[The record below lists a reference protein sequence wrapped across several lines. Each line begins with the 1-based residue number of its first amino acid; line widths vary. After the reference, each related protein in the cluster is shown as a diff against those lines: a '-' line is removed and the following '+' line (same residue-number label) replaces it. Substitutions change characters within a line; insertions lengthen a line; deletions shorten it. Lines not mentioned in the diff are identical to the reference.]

1 MLWRYLLFSPVL
13 SLFFSPFSLEGPS
26 MRGTKN
32 KNDCV
37 SNSYLT
43 LCLICQLL
51 KVCSEVRT
59 CLIMILSIMVMPL
72 HQSTFC
78 ELWTTRFHWYRP
90 ILSKKESHVLLE
102 VIHIY
107 VNQYMNLT
115 KATSGAAVKC
125 QLFTWYNSL

>member
-1 MLWRYLLFSPVL
+1 
-13 SLFFSPFSLEGPS
+13 

-51 KVCSEVRT
+51 KIRSEVRT

-78 ELWTTRFHWYRP
+78 EL
-90 ILSKKESHVLLE
+90 
-102 VIHIY
+102 
-107 VNQYMNLT
+107 
-115 KATSGAAVKC
+115 
-125 QLFTWYNSL
+125 

>member
-1 MLWRYLLFSPVL
+1 
-13 SLFFSPFSLEGPS
+13 

-51 KVCSEVRT
+51 KICSEVRT

-72 HQSTFC
+72 HQFTFC
-78 ELWTTRFHWYRP
+78 EL
-90 ILSKKESHVLLE
+90 
-102 VIHIY
+102 
-107 VNQYMNLT
+107 
-115 KATSGAAVKC
+115 
-125 QLFTWYNSL
+125 